1 MRPAVTDEKPERRL
15 HKSEK
20 DDAKLKCPVK
30 TKTDTMLEMHET
42 LNKSPP
48 DNCANEPTTVESCS
62 RVMASMGVTLNDALE
77 DGVMVANE
85 ELAGQL

>member
-1 MRPAVTDEKPERRL
+1 MEE
-15 HKSEK
+15 
-20 DDAKLKCPVK
+20 
-30 TKTDTMLEMHET
+30 
-42 LNKSPP
+42 NKSPP